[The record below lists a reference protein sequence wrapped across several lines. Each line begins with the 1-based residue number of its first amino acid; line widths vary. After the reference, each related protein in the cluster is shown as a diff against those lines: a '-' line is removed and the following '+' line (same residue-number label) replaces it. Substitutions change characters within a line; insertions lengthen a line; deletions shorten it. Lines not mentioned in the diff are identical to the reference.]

1 MHKRH
6 NSLNYNSNN
15 RDRYNKKRPMDLYVS
30 TIITDDDG
38 DNGDRD
44 RL

>member
-6 NSLNYNSNN
+6 NSLNYNNN
-15 RDRYNKKRPMDLYVS
+15 RDKYNKKRPLDLYVS

-38 DNGDRD
+38 DKDRHG
-44 RL
+44 L